1 MQPSL
6 FDDDPAAPTPSA
18 PIAPTPDRPE
28 FVPVDQA
35 ARDFAVDP
43 RHHVLLEASA
53 GTGKTRVLVD
63 RFVRL
68 LDAGVD
74 PRHILAITFTRK
86 AAAEMR
92 DRVLATLA
100 ERARTDRN
108 FRTRWHELADRVAD
122 IQVSTIDAFC
132 FSLLREFPLEAGVD
146 PAFEVADETEMGRF
160 SAEALDLTF
169 RAIRGLI
176 VEDPHVRLLLAE
188 VPGSTLRDALAGLI
202 DRRHLL
208 VPAVATFVNR
218 HVRATSAEAVAG
230 EFIGDV
236 SAVLASDD
244 AAPILADGPR
254 AAGDFAWLAA
264 DLAGLDRLRDAPPAR
279 VRQFEGRLRAYFIRN
294 GVTPRAQAAQKYK
307 NAFASPDAKRRH
319 DRAIKAIAPRLTNVF
334 ARFDAGVD
342 GLLARGLLRVL
353 AVAARMYE
361 NLLEEHALL
370 DFAGMLDRAVTLLS
384 RQEEFARSRL
394 KLQSRYHHVLVD
406 EFQDTS
412 RPQWRLIELLIDA
425 WSEGDTGT
433 PTSIFVVGDRKQ
445 SIYRF
450 RQAEVALLDEAA
462 RKIGVLSGGR
472 SATRSITHSFRAVPE
487 LLAFV
492 NAIGAEMAAA
502 EGGFRYDETD
512 RFPVPAAAAGA
523 RRDGEPVLGI
533 IAEPTPAASAAA
545 LAAEI
550 ERLLATATV
559 RDRHSAPRPARP
571 DDIAILFRTRAGH
584 RIVEDALAARGIK
597 SYVYKG
603 LGFFDAPEVQDLQAL
618 LRYLARPDSDLCA
631 AEWLRSRFVRLSDV
645 ALARLAPDFSRAI
658 LDSAYDAGAAG
669 LDPADLALLTQARQD
684 VPRWL
689 EWAAYLTPGV
699 VVDRVMADAAYAR
712 ELSGRR
718 LDQAREN
725 VKKVRALIRRV
736 ENRGYATIDRMAS
749 YFETLGTGEESNA
762 IVAASGCVHLMTIH
776 AAKGLEFPI
785 VFLVNLHAGARG
797 AGAIS
802 VLDRDTEGEP
812 HVAFG
817 KTAETEAEERRN
829 RDELRRLLY
838 VAITRARDRLYLSG
852 DLDGQGRL
860 LRRQASLAHLLPSGL
875 ADRFADASASDLD
888 EVEWIREGESFALR
902 VCRAPAAPP
911 AAPAAAS
918 PEEAAPLDIA
928 PLEPPAPLVLS
939 ATDEPGL
946 DGPDRGFETVARDAS
961 SADEDEWS
969 SADRRLLGT
978 IVHRVLAH
986 GLADNAP
993 PAAAEAAARA
1003 VVSPAELADV
1013 ADASSLIARA
1023 AAVARQLRN
1032 RPDVAEALGAGRA
1045 YFEVPFSYAPP
1056 DRPGTIVRG
1065 AVDCLVETGDG
1076 RFVVLEFKTG
1086 QRRPT
1091 HTAQAELYVAALEFA
1106 LGKGTISAQIVYPE
1120 GMTGIHSLRAAI
1132 T

>member
-6 FDDDPAAPTPSA
+6 FDDEDPVAPVAETAPTRAIDPPA
-18 PIAPTPDRPE
+18 

-100 ERARTDRN
+100 ARAQTDRA

-146 PAFEVADETEMGRF
+146 PAFEVADETEMARF

-176 VEDPHVRLLLAE
+176 IEDPHVRLLLAE
-188 VPGSTLRDALAGLI
+188 IRGTTLRDALASLI

-208 VPAVATFVNR
+208 VPAVATFVAR
-218 HVRATSAEAVAG
+218 HVRATSAEAVAAA
-230 EFIGDV
+230 FVDDV
-236 SAVLASDD
+236 AVVLSADD
-244 AAPILADGPR
+244 AGPILRDGPR
-254 AAGDFAWLAA
+254 GAGDFAWLAE
-264 DLAGLDRLRDAPPAR
+264 DLAALDQLRAAAPAR
-279 VRQFEGRLRAYFIRN
+279 VRQFEGRLRAYFLN
-294 GVTPRAQAAQKYK
+294 KDGGPRSMAAKRFK
-307 NAFASPDAKRRH
+307 PAFASDDSRKRH
-319 DRAIKAIAPRLTNVF
+319 DRAIKALAPRLVAAFT
-334 ARFDAGVD
+334 RFDAGVD

-353 AVAARMYE
+353 AVATRMYE
-361 NLLEEHALL
+361 SLLEEHALL

-425 WSEGDTGT
+425 WSEGDTDT

-462 RKIGVLSGGR
+462 RKIGALSGGR

-492 NAIGAEMAAA
+492 NAIGAELATAPTTD
-502 EGGFRYDETD
+502 GGFRYDGSD
-512 RFPVPAAAAGA
+512 RFPVPEASGGA
-523 RRDGEPVLGI
+523 RRDGEPVLGL

-559 RDRHSAPRPARP
+559 RDRHAAPRRARP

-584 RIVEDALAARGIK
+584 RVVEEALAARGIR

-618 LRYLARPDSDLCA
+618 LRYLARPDSDLTA

-658 LDSAYDAGAAG
+658 LDPAFDAGVVG
-669 LDPADLALLTQARQD
+669 LDATDLSLLVRARTD

-689 EWAAYLTPGV
+689 AWAAHLTPGV
-699 VVDRVMADAAYAR
+699 VVDRVMADSAYMR

-736 ENRGYATIDRMAS
+736 ENRGYATLDRIAS
-749 YFETLGTGEESNA
+749 YFETLGAGEESNA

-797 AGAIS
+797 AGPIS
-802 VLDRDTEGEP
+802 VLERDTRGEP

-838 VAITRARDRLYLSG
+838 VAVTRARDRLYLSG

-860 LRRQASLAHLLPSGL
+860 LRRQSSLAQLLPAAL
-875 ADRFADASASDLD
+875 ADRFADASAGTQD
-888 EVEWIREGESFALR
+888 EVTWAREGESFALR
-902 VCRAPAAPP
+902 VCRAPAEPAPMPMDSVP
-911 AAPAAAS
+911 A
-918 PEEAAPLDIA
+918 EAAPLDIGSLQS
-928 PLEPPAPLVLS
+928 PEPAIVAAVE
-939 ATDEPGL
+939 ATDHTFAGAAAEP
-946 DGPDRGFETVARDAS
+946 DGDDWTAAE
-961 SADEDEWS
+961 
-969 SADRRLLGT
+969 RRLLGT
-978 IVHRVLAH
+978 IVHRVLAR
-986 GLADNAP
+986 GLARSASQADI
-993 PAAAEAAARA
+993 ESVARA
-1003 VVSPAELADV
+1003 VISPGELGDV
-1013 ADASSLIARA
+1013 RDVPGLVTRA
-1023 AAVARQLRN
+1023 AAVANQLRQ
-1032 RPDVAEALGAGRA
+1032 RADVVEALEAGRVH
-1045 YFEVPFSYAPP
+1045 FEVPFSYRAP
-1056 DRPGTIVRG
+1056 DRPQAIVRG

-1076 RFVVLEFKTG
+1076 RFIVLEFKTG
-1086 QRRPT
+1086 QRRPA
-1091 HTAQAELYVAALEFA
+1091 HADQAGLYVAALECA
-1106 LGKGTISAQIVYPE
+1106 LGKGTISAQIIYP
-1120 GMTGIHSLRAAI
+1120 
-1132 T
+1132 